1 MILRL
6 SGQVKGWD
14 IIGDTLSSLNSSNKG
29 IILDA
34 DASTPIITIQEDSDN
49 KIELFHTTG
58 TNFGLIGT
66 SGGDVVFRLGKQIK

>member
-1 MILRL
+1 M
-6 SGQVKGWD
+6 VKLQGWD

-49 KIELFHTTG
+49 KIELFHTTKA

-66 SGGDVVFRLGKQIK
+66 TRR